1 MKEFYVLVFV
11 FVIVKMFQM
20 NKRMKIEYCNLAVS
34 REKRRDEIIFLF
46 FLEVESRSRVSEG
59 RERGEEWEYGSISY
73 HIISVL
79 CYLNNTSYPP
89 SLYKIYTI
97 FPLYVDT

>member
-1 MKEFYVLVFV
+1 MKEFYVFVFV

-46 FLEVESRSRVSEG
+46 FLEVESRSKVCEVTVE
-59 RERGEEWEYGSISY
+59 RERGEEWEYSSISY
-73 HIISVL
+73 LFCATYKV
-79 CYLNNTSYPP
+79 YLI
-89 SLYKIYTI
+89 L
-97 FPLYVDT
+97 PLYTKYI